1 MTAYLAAAA
10 VVAAITLVLVGV
22 AFVILYLATPP
33 KQGGYD
39 D

>member
-1 MTAYLAAAA
+1 MTAYLALAA

-22 AFVILYLATPP
+22 AFVILYLATP